1 MEISKNLQDYYNNQY
16 VDIDSS
22 WRELAGKTKFDNI
35 LKVLTIDK
43 IDTLAEV
50 GAGEGSILM

>member
-22 WRELAGKTKFDNI
+22 WRDLQVKQN
-35 LKVLTIDK
+35 LK
-43 IDTLAEV
+43 
-50 GAGEGSILM
+50 MY